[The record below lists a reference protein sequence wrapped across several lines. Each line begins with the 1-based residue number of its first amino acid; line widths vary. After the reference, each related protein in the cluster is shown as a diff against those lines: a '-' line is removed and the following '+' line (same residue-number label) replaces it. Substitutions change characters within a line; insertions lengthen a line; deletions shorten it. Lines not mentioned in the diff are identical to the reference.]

1 MMNPEDSCGTVG
13 NSDSKK
19 NRLKVGARNSCKT
32 NEHLGV
38 SRKDGNQIY
47 SKKLECF
54 PFPSI

>member
-1 MMNPEDSCGTVG
+1 MEIGKFPFQEKS
-13 NSDSKK
+13 SW
-19 NRLKVGARNSCKT
+19 KVGARNSCKT

-47 SKKLECF
+47 SKKFECF